1 MELQSTDIRTIC
13 QQIADV
19 YKDKMSKANYDPN
32 GQLMNFKWVAE
43 MNGTMFEL
51 YFMLPE
57 YWIYAEEGRRPGKF
71 PPPEA
76 ILKWIQ
82 FKRLVPS
89 SNGGKVPTTS
99 QMVYLISR
107 KIAEKGTKGQ
117 HLLEQ
122 TIDETYNTLVDK
134 LVEAITKEME
144 NEIEKDIDNVY
155 ENTIR

>member
-1 MELQSTDIRTIC
+1 
-13 QQIADV
+13 
-19 YKDKMSKANYDPN
+19 
-32 GQLMNFKWVAE
+32 MNFKWVAE

-117 HLLEQ
+117 HLLE
-122 TIDETYNTLVDK
+122 
-134 LVEAITKEME
+134 
-144 NEIEKDIDNVY
+144 
-155 ENTIR
+155 